1 MFTAIFQGAVAAALA
16 AGATDVDSVK
26 PRVDVLG
33 LQVCMEEPEDG
44 RPCHIRL
51 FRSEKPVKQD
61 EVTPMQMTF
70 FGKRICV
77 GRVPEGVACDFRLPS
92 ESDDHVPA

>member
-16 AGATDVDSVK
+16 AGASDIESTK

-33 LQVCMEEPEDG
+33 LQVCMEEPKDG
-44 RPCHIRL
+44 LPCHIRL
-51 FRSEKPVKQD
+51 FRSEKPVAKD

-70 FGKRICV
+70 FGKHICV
-77 GRVPEGVACDFRLPS
+77 GRVPDGVTCDLRLS
-92 ESDDHVPA
+92 SDPDTRVPA